1 MVQGAEAA
9 FTEPELQSMDRT
21 CSLEPEADTR
31 TGEKEKVLMR
41 NLPGYVKICH
51 VPENYTFDKLSGEL
65 LRANLPVPFERLI
78 FLDGMQE
85 ALLICKTSK
94 DAQQLSKF
102 SGDTSFSFFCGEE
115 QPLGN
120 FTLTLK
126 NEDLEE
132 LRRKK
137 NFRNFQDGLNKLHIN
152 FDMDGSLEVKV
163 KTFYQLTCIDKLMKM
178 LLHTDPENTG
188 SRFVMT
194 SGEDDFEHILE
205 ATVNIEG
212 ATDRIWQV
220 MQVEKANKIKEFRE
234 TCGTISHSED
244 VLTIK
249 RRDIEASDSTF
260 DDFVTVFKSFV
271 EGMKP
276 MEFEDIPVDDKFVD
290 KIPTWQEEIENT
302 LNKHCCTFI
311 QEQKKVIAYFD
322 SYEKTKQIEHHFL
335 VKQEKRKQTARRRQ
349 KGATTKDGPESLQSE
364 YVQSS
369 ATKKA
374 DFEWSRDAENCATF
388 KTTEGVQ
395 VYVYKANILKLPVDC
410 IVNAAN
416 DTLQHGGGV
425 AQVIARG
432 AGQELTDEGN
442 RYIRKKGKIP
452 VGQVVST
459 TAGKLPYRYVMHA
472 VGPRWAEYAPH
483 YDNDV
488 QRCENDLYNAIYN
501 SFLEADKKGLQT
513 IALPAI
519 SAAIFAVPIDLCV
532 SQYVEATIQY
542 SSKKNS
548 MTNIKEIH
556 FIDINPRIV
565 RAIQREFETVLV
577 QGKVSPYDR
586 QKHVQL
592 PRGYRHRSPKTNN
605 EASCQN
611 FKFQNNG
618 RRTHN
623 QTVYEKKGAD
633 LMKDVSF
640 STGEVTKYSEGDKHV
655 YLLGGTDVH
664 KLFVYTSDILELK
677 DSAIVVPLDEYLV
690 VGAIG
695 RAVNEAIDKR
705 LRSNYRQALEKILPL
720 RAATGTVAIT
730 KGFGSGFTC
739 IIHIVYP
746 YREREQDITFRRKT
760 LTTAFQNIFLQAM
773 KVKDVKKVATT
784 IFGIVTLLVGDRI
797 WAIHCRG
804 NTYQARAKPDM
815 DF

>member
-1 MVQGAEAA
+1 MGG
-9 FTEPELQSMDRT
+9 T
-21 CSLEPEADTR
+21 
-31 TGEKEKVLMR
+31 
-41 NLPGYVKICH
+41 
-51 VPENYTFDKLSGEL
+51 
-65 LRANLPVPFERLI
+65 
-78 FLDGMQE
+78 
-85 ALLICKTSK
+85 
-94 DAQQLSKF
+94 
-102 SGDTSFSFFCGEE
+102 
-115 QPLGN
+115 
-120 FTLTLK
+120 
-126 NEDLEE
+126 
-132 LRRKK
+132 
-137 NFRNFQDGLNKLHIN
+137 
-152 FDMDGSLEVKV
+152 LEVKV

-205 ATVNIEG
+205 AAVTIEG
-212 ATDRIWQV
+212 ATDRIWQI
-220 MQVEKANKIKEFRE
+220 MLVEKANKIKEFRE

-249 RRDIEASDSTF
+249 RREITAGDSTF

-276 MEFEDIPVDDKFVD
+276 MEFEDIPVDDEFVD

-322 SYEKTKQIEHHFL
+322 SYEKAKQVEHLFL
-335 VKQEKRKQTARRRQ
+335 VKLGKRKQTARRRQ
-349 KGATTKDGPESLQSE
+349 VVATTKDGPESLQSE
-364 YVQSS
+364 YVSS
-369 ATKKA
+369 SVTKKA
-374 DFEWSRDAENCATF
+374 DFEWSRDAKSCATF
-388 KTTEGVQ
+388 KTTEGIQ

-442 RYIRKKGKIP
+442 RYIRKKHKIP

-459 TAGKLPYRYVMHA
+459 TAGKLPYSYVIHA
-472 VGPRWAEYAPH
+472 VGPRWSDYAPH

-488 QRCENDLYNAIYN
+488 QRCENDLFSALYN

-532 SQYVEATIQY
+532 SQYVEAAIHY
-542 SSKKNS
+542 SLKESS
-548 MTNIKEIH
+548 RTNIKEIH

-565 RAIQREFETVLV
+565 RAIQSEFETVLV
-577 QGKVSPYDR
+577 QAKVSPYDR

-623 QTVYEKKGAD
+623 QSVYEKKGAD

-640 STGEVTKYSEGDKHV
+640 SPGEVTMYSEGDKRV
-655 YLLGGTDVH
+655 YLLGGTEEH
-664 KLFVYTSDILELK
+664 RLFVYTSDIVKVK
-677 DSAIVVPLDEYLV
+677 DSAIVVPLDEYRM
-690 VGAIG
+690 VGEIG
-695 RAVNEAIDKR
+695 KAVNGAIDKNVQT
-705 LRSNYRQALEKILPL
+705 NYRRAVEDLLPVGS
-720 RAATGTVAIT
+720 ATGTVAIT
-730 KGFGSGFTC
+730 KGFGSGFTR
-739 IIHIVYP
+739 IIHIVFP
-746 YREREQDITFRRKT
+746 YREREQDIMYRRKT
-760 LTTAFQNIFLQAM
+760 LIAAFQNIFLEAM
-773 KVKDVKKVATT
+773 KEKDVKKVATT
-784 IFGIVTLLVGDRI
+784 IFGIDDKKKEEVEFGANAFLEGYQHFLNVMRQSGNLKLEVHLVLRNGQYIERVRSTFDTFVQRQQEAQQNISAARGMKDSASEYHPEPMETGDENVEDCVICMDEMNKPRMLQCGHKFCVSCI
-797 WAIHCRG
+797 ERHFEIKKTCPTCGAVCGIITGDQPEGYMHWNYNSTHCAG
-804 NTYQARAKPDM
+804 YPNCGQISITYTFPTGRQGVS
-815 DF
+815 